1 MNVKVD
7 YRSFEEHT
15 TQQFHHQGAMPQQA
29 RQLASRTY
37 AAAGKLAGDVP
48 RMSSRFLLYEAGPKN
63 WSTSYG
69 V

>member
-7 YRSFEEHT
+7 CRLFEKDS

-29 RQLASRTY
+29 CKAGRSTRS
-37 AAAGKLAGDVP
+37 AGKLAGDVP
-48 RMSSRFLLYEAGPKN
+48 RISSWFLIYEAGSKN